1 MIDVQFLSFRPM
13 LGYGTTEIRCRQ
25 PVAFLKT
32 AGLEARADQLLA
44 APTPRCR
51 LLVLHRVQYD
61 ALTRRIV
68 SLARR
73 RGARIVYDT
82 DDFITDSPGADR
94 FSPAIEKAMRLADV
108 ASVSGSFLQKK
119 AAAFHPDCRILRNRL
134 SQALLDQGA
143 AAIER
148 KRLSKD
154 SVTIGYFSGSAHH
167 DRDFAMI
174 APELLRLLEAYPEVR
189 LTVGGK
195 IEVDP
200 AFHAL
205 GDRFTFEPFRP
216 YTEFMGL
223 LGGIDINLA
232 PLDLCSDFAMA
243 RSELKYLEAAAFGV
257 PSVASPSP
265 AYSEAI
271 AHGRTGFLCSP
282 GEWFDTLSRLVSD
295 PALRRSAG
303 TAARAHVASTYGPE
317 AGASD
322 WGALFSSLVDERA
335 PDDSGALSTLPRALA
350 VLGQARIRSGRRA
363 LLALLR

>member
-1 MIDVQFLSFRPM
+1 M

-25 PVAFLKT
+25 PVAFLRT
-32 AGLEARADQLLA
+32 AGFEARADQLLA

-51 LLVLHRVQYD
+51 LLVLHRVQYET
-61 ALTRRIV
+61 LTGRIV
-68 SLARR
+68 ALARR
-73 RGARIVYDT
+73 RGAKIVYDI
-82 DDFITDSPGADR
+82 DDFITEPACSDR

-143 AAIER
+143 EAIER
-148 KRLSKD
+148 KRQSKD

-174 APELLRLLEAYPEVR
+174 APELLRLLEAHPEVR

-195 IEVDP
+195 IELDQ

-205 GDRFTFEPFRP
+205 GRRFTFEPFRP
-216 YTEFMGL
+216 YNEFIEL

-232 PLDLCSDFAMA
+232 PLDLCSDLAMA
-243 RSELKYLEAAAFGV
+243 RSELKYLESAAFGV

-271 AHGRTGFLCSP
+271 SHGTTGFLCRP
-282 GEWFDTLSRLVSD
+282 GEWFGTLSRLVSD
-295 PALRRSAG
+295 EALRRSVG
-303 TAARAHVASTYGPE
+303 MAARRHVQSSSGPE
-317 AGASD
+317 AGTSD
-322 WGALFSSLVDERA
+322 WTALFRSLVPEDSPFIAGKPSNA
-335 PDDSGALSTLPRALA
+335 PCAWAI
-350 VLGQARIRSGRRA
+350 LGQARLRTGRRS
-363 LLALLR
+363 LKALLR